1 MILKNGSDI
10 ARNRLDCFITI
21 SSFFIRAAVYMRRNA
36 ATVTRHPFYDG
47 NKADVFHRRAKSEKS
62 GNVR

>member
-1 MILKNGSDI
+1 MRNGSDI
-10 ARNRLDCFITI
+10 ARNRWDCFITI

-36 ATVTRHPFYDG
+36 ATVTGHPFYDG
-47 NKADVFHRRAKSEKS
+47 DKADVFQRRAKSEES